1 MRVLVASAHVHFV
14 RGGAEACV
22 DNLVHAL
29 KRAGHEV
36 DTLTMPFYRTPIA
49 KLNTLI
55 DFHEQLPFESF
66 WKTTDKVIAL
76 RFPAFYLPH
85 PDLTI
90 WALHQFREA
99 LDLFD
104 WGYPDRSAEAIA
116 LRNRVLKADRD
127 AFKHAKRTFTIAQTV
142 SKRLK
147 DSINFDAP
155 ALYQPPPDAESI
167 YEGEYLDYIF
177 APSRLEEMKRQTLL
191 IEAMRY
197 VESPVRVVIAGEGSL
212 HERCKQL
219 IEAHEL
225 QDRIVLTGAI
235 SREEMLAFYAH
246 CLGVF
251 FAPFDEDYGY
261 ITLEAM
267 LAGKPVIT
275 CTDSGGPTEF
285 VIDQHTGYIAEPDA
299 QTIAH
304 WIDQLYCNKRLAKEL
319 GQNGKQ
325 TYRDKN
331 ISWDHVV
338 TKLVA

>member
-1 MRVLVASAHVHFV
+1 MRILVASAQVPFV

-22 DNLVHAL
+22 DNLMLAL

-36 DTLTMPFYRTPIA
+36 DTLSLPFYRTPIS
-49 KLNTLI
+49 KLNKLI
-55 DFHEQLPFESF
+55 DFHQQLPFESF
-66 WKTTDKVIAL
+66 WKSTDRVIAL

-99 LDLFD
+99 LELFD
-104 WGYPDRSAEAIA
+104 WGYPDQSAEAIA
-116 LRNRVLKADRD
+116 LRNRVLKSDRE

-147 DSINFDAP
+147 DSIGFDAP

-177 APSRLEEMKRQTLL
+177 APSRLEEMKRQPLL

-212 HERCKQL
+212 LERCKQL
-219 IEAHEL
+219 IEAYDL

-267 LAGKPVIT
+267 LASKPVIT

-285 VIDQHTGYIAEPDA
+285 VVDQNTGFITEPDA
-299 QTIAH
+299 QEIAQC
-304 WIDQLYCNKRLAKEL
+304 IDRLYNNKRLAKQL
-319 GQNGKQ
+319 GQQGKQ
-325 TYRDKN
+325 AYHDKN

-338 TKLVA
+338 SKLIG